1 MVPMP
6 MDTSA
11 AISPELLYSVE
22 GFILLY
28 GIAPGLKEDKFLLA
42 NDNPPFMLG
51 IGPNF
56 RLK

>member
-1 MVPMP
+1 MVPVP

-11 AISPELLYSVE
+11 AMSPELLYSVE

-42 NDNPPFMLG
+42 NDNPLFRLG
-51 IGPNF
+51 IWPNF
-56 RLK
+56 GLK